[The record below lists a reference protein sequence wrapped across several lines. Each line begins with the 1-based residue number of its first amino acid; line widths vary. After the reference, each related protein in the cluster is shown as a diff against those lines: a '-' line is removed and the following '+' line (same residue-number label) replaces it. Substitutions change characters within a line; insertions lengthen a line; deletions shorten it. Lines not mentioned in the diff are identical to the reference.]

1 LIGQYASG
9 RVPDLTVR
17 GVYIPRRRPAPTK
30 QSPRFSLSLAAL
42 TGQPFISRFATHGLI
57 LSVALGAA
65 AFTGSTFPLLPAQT
79 AGVAGLP
86 AWPQTDRASLQADT
100 ERQYL
105 QKAPVP
111 VTQSSAATSE
121 SVEADPKTRTYLVQQ
136 GDTIYGL
143 AEKFGVTAQTLIWA
157 NSLQNVDRLALD
169 IELRI
174 PSTSGVLH
182 TVRDGDTLSA
192 IAQRYQAAPDEILT
206 YKGNELRDPDA
217 LVMGM
222 EIMVPGGVK
231 PVEAPLR
238 LAGAQPTR
246 LSATVS
252 PPVPAPASPPAATG
266 SMMWPTY
273 GPIYS
278 YFSAWHR
285 GLDISPSYGTPVVA
299 ADGGVVRSAQ
309 YFRYGYGF
317 HVIVDHG
324 NGYSSM
330 YAHLSEILVSP
341 GQRVGRGEL
350 VGRVGVTGYATGP
363 HLHFEVYQSGVPINP
378 LNLLPR

>member
-1 LIGQYASG
+1 LIGQYTSG
-9 RVPDLTVR
+9 VAPDLTAR
-17 GVYIPRRRPAPTK
+17 GVYIPRRRPAPTRHSSS
-30 QSPRFSLSLAAL
+30 SPISLAAL
-42 TGQPFISRFATHGLI
+42 SGQPFISRFATHGLI

-65 AFTGSTFPLLPAQT
+65 FLTGNTFPILPAQT
-79 AGVAGLP
+79 ASVVGLP
-86 AWPQTDRASLQADT
+86 AWPQVARSSDPVDT
-100 ERQYL
+100 ERQHL
-105 QKAPVP
+105 QKAPIP
-111 VTQSSAATSE
+111 ITQSSPTTADA
-121 SVEADPKTRTYLVQQ
+121 VEADAKTRTYLVQQ
-136 GDTIYGL
+136 GDTVYGL

-157 NSLQNVDRLALD
+157 NNLQNVDRLALD
-169 IELRI
+169 MELRI
-174 PSTSGVLH
+174 PPTSGVLH
-182 TVRDGDTLSA
+182 TVGDGDTLTA
-192 IAQRYQAAPDEILT
+192 IAQRYQAAPEEILT
-206 YKGNELRDPDA
+206 YKANELKNPDA
-217 LVMGM
+217 LVLGM

-238 LAGAQPTR
+238 LASAQTTR
-246 LSATVS
+246 SSAVAN
-252 PPVPAPASPPAATG
+252 PPAPALEAPPAATG

-309 YFRYGYGF
+309 YLRYGYGF

-324 NGYSSM
+324 NGYSTM
-330 YAHLSEILVSP
+330 YAHLAEILVSP

-363 HLHFEVYQSGVPINP
+363 HLHFEVYQGGVPVNP